1 MRTEKEK
8 MLAGEVY
15 DCADN
20 ELLTRWHKAKQL
32 QHGKLMTYEFKWN
45 PKRSAKFPKAF
56 SDNYPEATFTVITPD
71 NIEEFLL

>member
-1 MRTEKEK
+1 
-8 MLAGEVY
+8 
-15 DCADN
+15 
-20 ELLTRWHKAKQL
+20 
-32 QHGKLMTYEFKWN
+32 MTYEFKWN